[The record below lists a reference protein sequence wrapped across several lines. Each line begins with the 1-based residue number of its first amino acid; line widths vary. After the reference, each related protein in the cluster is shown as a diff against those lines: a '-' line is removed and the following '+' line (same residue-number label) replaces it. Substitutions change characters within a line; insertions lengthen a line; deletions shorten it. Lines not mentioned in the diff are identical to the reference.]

1 VHRAPNAY
9 RRDNRSRA
17 VRLDTMAGPAGMMAG
32 EDGMDLVRMNVG
44 SGKGDGKMR
53 GAEMEREQE
62 AARVFDMVSR
72 GEGWRHAVKANPKA
86 LLWCKC

>member
-1 VHRAPNAY
+1 
-9 RRDNRSRA
+9 
-17 VRLDTMAGPAGMMAG
+17 MAGPEGAIAG
-32 EDGMDLVRMNVG
+32 EHEMHLVSLNAG
-44 SGKGDGKMR
+44 TGKALGKAR
-53 GAEMEREQE
+53 GAEKEREQE